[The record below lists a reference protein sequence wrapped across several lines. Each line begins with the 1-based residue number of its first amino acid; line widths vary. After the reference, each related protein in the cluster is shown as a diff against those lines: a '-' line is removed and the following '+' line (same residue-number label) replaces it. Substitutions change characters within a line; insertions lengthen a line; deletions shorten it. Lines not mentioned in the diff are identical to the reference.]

1 MAEIKGGITV
11 TGDSVDTM
19 PVILDGRQSL
29 YEEAIE
35 KGIISR
41 DTSYEEFLERLA
53 VKPSE
58 LGQAVKDAVDK
69 QLNKAVKVAVDANLE
84 TAVNTAVDTAVDK
97 AVAAAVSAAIAK
109 LEANR
114 PSNSAPTQP
123 APAQPTPA
131 QPTPAQPAPAQPAP
145 TQPAP
150 TQPTPTQPSVE
161 TPNGAIDLSDDA
173 FDEINKILGNN

>member
-11 TGDSVDTM
+11 TGNSVDTM

-41 DTSYEEFLERLA
+41 DTSYETFLERLA

-58 LGQAVKDAVDK
+58 LSQAVKDAVDK
-69 QLNKAVKVAVDANLE
+69 QLDKAVKVAIDANLE
-84 TAVNTAVDTAVDK
+84 TAVDK
-97 AVAAAVSAAIAK
+97 AITAAVSAAIAK

-114 PSNSAPTQP
+114 PSNPVPTQP

-131 QPTPAQPAPAQPAP
+131 QPAPAQPTPAQPVPAQPS
-145 TQPAP
+145 TES
-150 TQPTPTQPSVE
+150 PSSS
-161 TPNGAIDLSDDA
+161 ADLSDDA

>member
-11 TGDSVDTM
+11 TGNSVDTM

-35 KGIISR
+35 KGTISR
-41 DTSYEEFLERLA
+41 DTSYETFLERLA

-58 LGQAVKDAVDK
+58 LSQAVKDAVDK
-69 QLNKAVKVAVDANLE
+69 QLDKAVKVAVDANLE
-84 TAVNTAVDTAVDK
+84 TAVDK
-97 AVAAAVSAAIAK
+97 AVTAAVSAAIAK

-114 PSNSAPTQP
+114 PSNPVPTQP

-131 QPTPAQPAPAQPAP
+131 QPAPAQPV
-145 TQPAP
+145 PA
-150 TQPTPTQPSVE
+150 QPSTE
-161 TPNGAIDLSDDA
+161 TPSSSADLSDDA
-173 FDEINKILGNN
+173 FDEINKLLGNN

>member
-11 TGDSVDTM
+11 TGNSVDTM

-35 KGIISR
+35 KGTISR

-58 LGQAVKDAVDK
+58 LSQAVKDAVDK
-69 QLNKAVKVAVDANLE
+69 QLDKAVKVAVD
-84 TAVNTAVDTAVDK
+84 
-97 AVAAAVSAAIAK
+97 AAIAK

-114 PSNSAPTQP
+114 PSNPAPTQP
-123 APAQPTPA
+123 TPAQPTPA
-131 QPTPAQPAPAQPAP
+131 QPTPAQPTP
-145 TQPAP
+145 TQPA
-150 TQPTPTQPSVE
+150 TDNSGV
-161 TPNGAIDLSDDA
+161 SDDA
-173 FDEINKILGNN
+173 LADILKDLGEKNG

>member
-35 KGIISR
+35 KGTISR

-58 LGQAVKDAVDK
+58 LSKAVKDAVEK
-69 QLNKAVKVAVDANLE
+69 QLDK
-84 TAVNTAVDTAVDK
+84 AVNTAVDTAVDK
-97 AVAAAVSAAIAK
+97 AVSAAVSAAIAK

-114 PSNSAPTQP
+114 PSNP

-131 QPTPAQPAPAQPAP
+131 QPAPTQPVPTQPAPAQPAPAQPAP
-145 TQPAP
+145 AQPAP
-150 TQPTPTQPSVE
+150 AQPTPTPTQPA
-161 TPNGAIDLSDDA
+161 TDNGGVSDDA
-173 FDEINKILGNN
+173 LADILKDLGETNG

>member
-35 KGIISR
+35 KGTISR

-58 LGQAVKDAVDK
+58 LSKAVKDAVEK
-69 QLNKAVKVAVDANLE
+69 QLDK
-84 TAVNTAVDTAVDK
+84 AVNTAVDTAVDK
-97 AVAAAVSAAIAK
+97 AVSAAVSAAIAK

-114 PSNSAPTQP
+114 PSNPAPAQPTPAQPAPTQPVPPAQP

-131 QPTPAQPAPAQPAP
+131 QPTP
-145 TQPAP
+145 T
-150 TQPTPTQPSVE
+150 PTPTQPA
-161 TPNGAIDLSDDA
+161 TDNGGVSDDA
-173 FDEINKILGNN
+173 LADILKDLGETNG

>member
-11 TGDSVDTM
+11 TGNSVDTM

-35 KGIISR
+35 KGTISR
-41 DTSYEEFLERLA
+41 DTSYETFLERLA

-58 LGQAVKDAVDK
+58 LSQAVKDAVDK
-69 QLNKAVKVAVDANLE
+69 QLDKAVKVAVDANLE
-84 TAVNTAVDTAVDK
+84 TAVDK

-114 PSNSAPTQP
+114 PSN
-123 APAQPTPA
+123 
-131 QPTPAQPAPAQPAP
+131 PAP
-145 TQPAP
+145 TQPA
-150 TQPTPTQPSVE
+150 TD
-161 TPNGAIDLSDDA
+161 NGGVSDDA
-173 FDEINKILGNN
+173 LADILKELGETNG

>member
-35 KGIISR
+35 KGTISR

-58 LGQAVKDAVDK
+58 LSKAVKDAVEK
-69 QLNKAVKVAVDANLE
+69 QLDK
-84 TAVNTAVDTAVDK
+84 AVNTAVDTAVDK
-97 AVAAAVSAAIAK
+97 AVSAAVSAAIAK

-114 PSNSAPTQP
+114 PSNPAPTQP

-131 QPTPAQPAPAQPAP
+131 QPAPSQP
-145 TQPAP
+145 
-150 TQPTPTQPSVE
+150 
-161 TPNGAIDLSDDA
+161 
-173 FDEINKILGNN
+173 

>member
-11 TGDSVDTM
+11 TGNSVDTM

-35 KGIISR
+35 KGTISR
-41 DTSYEEFLERLA
+41 DTSYETFLERLA

-58 LGQAVKDAVDK
+58 LSQAVKDAVDK
-69 QLNKAVKVAVDANLE
+69 QLDKAVKVAVDANLE
-84 TAVNTAVDTAVDK
+84 TAVDK
-97 AVAAAVSAAIAK
+97 AVAAAVSVAIAK

-114 PSNSAPTQP
+114 PSNPVPTQP

-131 QPTPAQPAPAQPAP
+131 QPTPAQPAP

-150 TQPTPTQPSVE
+150 AQPVPAQPSTE
-161 TPNGAIDLSDDA
+161 SPSSSADLSDDA
-173 FDEINKILGNN
+173 FDEINKLLGNN

>member
-35 KGIISR
+35 KGTISR

-58 LGQAVKDAVDK
+58 LSQAVKDVVDK
-69 QLNKAVKVAVDANLE
+69 QLDKAVKVAVGANLE
-84 TAVNTAVDTAVDK
+84 TAVNTAVDK
-97 AVAAAVSAAIAK
+97 AVSAAVATAIAK

-114 PSNSAPTQP
+114 PSNPAPTQP
-123 APAQPTPA
+123 APAQPTPT
-131 QPTPAQPAPAQPAP
+131 QPTPAQPAP
-145 TQPAP
+145 TQPAANNGGV
-150 TQPTPTQPSVE
+150 SDEALADILKDLGE
-161 TPNGAIDLSDDA
+161 TNG
-173 FDEINKILGNN
+173 

>member
-35 KGIISR
+35 KGTISR

-58 LGQAVKDAVDK
+58 LSKAVKDAVDK
-69 QLNKAVKVAVDANLE
+69 QLDKAVKVAVDANLE

-97 AVAAAVSAAIAK
+97 AVSAAVSAAIAK

-114 PSNSAPTQP
+114 PSNP
-123 APAQPTPA
+123 APA
-131 QPTPAQPAPAQPAP
+131 QPTPAQPAPAQPV
-145 TQPAP
+145 PA
-150 TQPTPTQPSVE
+150 QPSTE
-161 TPNGAIDLSDDA
+161 TPSSSADLSDDA
-173 FDEINKILGNN
+173 FDEINKLLGNN

>member
-35 KGIISR
+35 KGTISR

-58 LGQAVKDAVDK
+58 LSKAVKDAVEK
-69 QLNKAVKVAVDANLE
+69 QLDK
-84 TAVNTAVDTAVDK
+84 AVNTAVDTAVDK
-97 AVAAAVSAAIAK
+97 AVSAAVSAAIAK

-114 PSNSAPTQP
+114 PSNPAPTQP

-131 QPTPAQPAPAQPAP
+131 QPVPAQPS
-145 TQPAP
+145 T
-150 TQPTPTQPSVE
+150 E
-161 TPNGAIDLSDDA
+161 TPSSSADLSDDA
-173 FDEINKILGNN
+173 FDEINKLLGNN

>member
-35 KGIISR
+35 KGTISR
-41 DTSYEEFLERLA
+41 DTSYETFLERLA

-58 LGQAVKDAVDK
+58 LSQAVKDAVDK
-69 QLNKAVKVAVDANLE
+69 QLDKAVKVAVDANLE

-114 PSNSAPTQP
+114 PSNPAPTQP
-123 APAQPTPA
+123 APT
-131 QPTPAQPAPAQPAP
+131 QPAPTQPAP

>member
-35 KGIISR
+35 KGTISR

-58 LGQAVKDAVDK
+58 LSKAVKDAVDK
-69 QLNKAVKVAVDANLE
+69 QLDKAVKVVVDANLE

-97 AVAAAVSAAIAK
+97 AVSAAVSAAIAK

-114 PSNSAPTQP
+114 PSNP
-123 APAQPTPA
+123 APA
-131 QPTPAQPAPAQPAP
+131 QPTPAQPAPAQPV
-145 TQPAP
+145 PA
-150 TQPTPTQPSVE
+150 QPSTE
-161 TPNGAIDLSDDA
+161 TPSSSADLSDDA
-173 FDEINKILGNN
+173 FDEINKLLGNN

>member
-1 MAEIKGGITV
+1 MAEIKGGITI

-35 KGIISR
+35 KGTISR

-58 LGQAVKDAVDK
+58 LSKAVKDAVEK
-69 QLNKAVKVAVDANLE
+69 QLDK
-84 TAVNTAVDTAVDK
+84 AVNTAVDTAVDK
-97 AVAAAVSAAIAK
+97 AVSAAVSAAIAK

-114 PSNSAPTQP
+114 PSNPAPAQPTPTQPAPTQPVPTQP
-123 APAQPTPA
+123 APAQP
-131 QPTPAQPAPAQPAP
+131 APA
-145 TQPAP
+145 
-150 TQPTPTQPSVE
+150 QPTPTQPA
-161 TPNGAIDLSDDA
+161 TDNGGVSDDA
-173 FDEINKILGNN
+173 LADILKDLGETNG

>member
-11 TGDSVDTM
+11 TGNSVDTM

-35 KGIISR
+35 KGTISR
-41 DTSYEEFLERLA
+41 DTSYETFLERLA

-58 LGQAVKDAVDK
+58 LSQAVKDAVDK
-69 QLNKAVKVAVDANLE
+69 QLDKAVKVAVDANLE
-84 TAVNTAVDTAVDK
+84 TAVDK
-97 AVAAAVSAAIAK
+97 AVAAAVSVAIAK

-114 PSNSAPTQP
+114 PSNPVPTQP

-131 QPTPAQPAPAQPAP
+131 QPTPAQPAPAQPTPAQP
-145 TQPAP
+145 TPAQPAP
-150 TQPTPTQPSVE
+150 AQPAADNSGVSAAALAVILKDLGE
-161 TPNGAIDLSDDA
+161 TND
-173 FDEINKILGNN
+173 

>member
-19 PVILDGRQSL
+19 PVILDGRKSL

-35 KGIISR
+35 KGTISR
-41 DTSYEEFLERLA
+41 DTSYDEFLERLA

-58 LGQAVKDAVDK
+58 LSQAVKDAVDK
-69 QLNKAVKVAVDANLE
+69 QLDK
-84 TAVNTAVDTAVDK
+84 AVNTAVDTAVDK
-97 AVAAAVSAAIAK
+97 AVSAAVAAAIAK

-114 PSNSAPTQP
+114 PSNPAPTQPAPTQPAPTQP
-123 APAQPTPA
+123 APAQPAPA

-145 TQPAP
+145 A
-150 TQPTPTQPSVE
+150 QPTPTQLAADNSGV
-161 TPNGAIDLSDDA
+161 SDDA
-173 FDEINKILGNN
+173 LADILKDLGETNG

>member
-35 KGIISR
+35 KGTISR

-58 LGQAVKDAVDK
+58 LSKAVKDAVEK
-69 QLNKAVKVAVDANLE
+69 QLDK
-84 TAVNTAVDTAVDK
+84 AVNTAVDTAVDK
-97 AVAAAVSAAIAK
+97 AVSAAVSAAIAK

-114 PSNSAPTQP
+114 PSNPAPAQP
-123 APAQPTPA
+123 TPAQPTPAQPTPA
-131 QPTPAQPAPAQPAP
+131 QPTPAQPAPAQPTPVQP
-145 TQPAP
+145 TPAQPTP
-150 TQPTPTQPSVE
+150 TPTPTQPA
-161 TPNGAIDLSDDA
+161 TDNGGVSDDA
-173 FDEINKILGNN
+173 LADILKDLGETNG

>member
-35 KGIISR
+35 KGTISR

-58 LGQAVKDAVDK
+58 LSQAVKDAVDK
-69 QLNKAVKVAVDANLE
+69 QLDKAVKVAVDANLE
-84 TAVNTAVDTAVDK
+84 TAVDK
-97 AVAAAVSAAIAK
+97 AVAAAVAAAIAK

-114 PSNSAPTQP
+114 PSNPAPTQP

-131 QPTPAQPAPAQPAP
+131 QPAPTQPTPAQPAPAQPV
-145 TQPAP
+145 PA
-150 TQPTPTQPSVE
+150 QPSTE
-161 TPNGAIDLSDDA
+161 TPSSSADLSDDA
-173 FDEINKILGNN
+173 FDEINKLLGNN

>member
-35 KGIISR
+35 KGTISR

-58 LGQAVKDAVDK
+58 LSKAVKDAVEK
-69 QLNKAVKVAVDANLE
+69 QLDK
-84 TAVNTAVDTAVDK
+84 AVNTAVDTAVDK
-97 AVAAAVSAAIAK
+97 AVSAAVSAAIAK

-114 PSNSAPTQP
+114 PSNPAPTQP

-131 QPTPAQPAPAQPAP
+131 QPAP
-145 TQPAP
+145 TQPVPA
-150 TQPTPTQPSVE
+150 QPSTE
-161 TPNGAIDLSDDA
+161 TPSSSADLSDDA
-173 FDEINKILGNN
+173 FDEINKLLGNN

>member
-35 KGIISR
+35 KGTISR

-58 LGQAVKDAVDK
+58 LSQAVKDVVDK
-69 QLNKAVKVAVDANLE
+69 QLDKAVKVAVGANLE
-84 TAVNTAVDTAVDK
+84 TAVNTAVDK
-97 AVAAAVSAAIAK
+97 AVSAAVATAIAK

-114 PSNSAPTQP
+114 PSNPAPTQP
-123 APAQPTPA
+123 APAQPTPT
-131 QPTPAQPAPAQPAP
+131 QPTPAQPAP
-145 TQPAP
+145 TQPAADN
-150 TQPTPTQPSVE
+150 SGVSNDALADILKDLGE
-161 TPNGAIDLSDDA
+161 TNG
-173 FDEINKILGNN
+173 

>member
-35 KGIISR
+35 KGTISR

-58 LGQAVKDAVDK
+58 LSKAVKDAVEK
-69 QLNKAVKVAVDANLE
+69 QLDK
-84 TAVNTAVDTAVDK
+84 AVNTAVDTAVDK
-97 AVAAAVSAAIAK
+97 AVSAAVSAAIAK

-114 PSNSAPTQP
+114 PSNP
-123 APAQPTPA
+123 APAQPTP
-131 QPTPAQPAPAQPAP
+131 
-145 TQPAP
+145 TQPA
-150 TQPTPTQPSVE
+150 TD
-161 TPNGAIDLSDDA
+161 NGGVSDDA
-173 FDEINKILGNN
+173 LADILKDLGETNG

>member
-19 PVILDGRQSL
+19 PVILDGRKSL

-35 KGIISR
+35 KGTISR

-58 LGQAVKDAVDK
+58 LSQAVKDAVDK
-69 QLNKAVKVAVDANLE
+69 QLDK
-84 TAVNTAVDTAVDK
+84 AVNTAVDTAVDK
-97 AVAAAVSAAIAK
+97 AVSAAVAAAIAK

-114 PSNSAPTQP
+114 PSNPAPT
-123 APAQPTPA
+123 
-131 QPTPAQPAPAQPAP
+131 QPAP

-150 TQPTPTQPSVE
+150 TQPAPTQPAP
-161 TPNGAIDLSDDA
+161 T
-173 FDEINKILGNN
+173 

>member
-11 TGDSVDTM
+11 TGNSVDTM

-35 KGIISR
+35 KGTISR

-58 LGQAVKDAVDK
+58 LSQAVKDAVDK
-69 QLNKAVKVAVDANLE
+69 QLDKAVKVAVDANLE

-97 AVAAAVSAAIAK
+97 AVSAAVAAIAK

-114 PSNSAPTQP
+114 PSN
-123 APAQPTPA
+123 
-131 QPTPAQPAPAQPAP
+131 PAP

-150 TQPTPTQPSVE
+150 TQPAAG
-161 TPNGAIDLSDDA
+161 NGGVSDDA
-173 FDEINKILGNN
+173 LADILKDLGETNG